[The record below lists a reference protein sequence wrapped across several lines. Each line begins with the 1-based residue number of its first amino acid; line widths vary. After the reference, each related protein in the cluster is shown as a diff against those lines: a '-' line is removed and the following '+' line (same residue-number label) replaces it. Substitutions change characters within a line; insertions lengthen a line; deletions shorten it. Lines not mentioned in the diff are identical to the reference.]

1 MPTWDDRID
10 EAARRLTEGAPSAGF
25 RSRVVAKLDERPR
38 RWSRAWLLAPVA
50 TAAIVVIAVVMPRE
64 EIPDVALKPE
74 TLAAEKTD
82 VGPKADATPAGL
94 KAGTTR
100 APAGLKAGTTP
111 APAGLMAGTTPAPA
125 GLMAGTTSPAADVA
139 APVELDTDL
148 TVAPI
153 ELAPVMVAATIVD
166 ALVEP
171 TPLAVEDL
179 TIAALDSLDSGQ

>member
-50 TAAIVVIAVVMPRE
+50 AAAIVVIAVVMPRE

-82 VGPKADATPAGL
+82 VGLKADATPAGL

-100 APAGLKAGTTP
+100 APAGLK
-111 APAGLMAGTTPAPA
+111 AGTTPAPA

-179 TIAALDSLDSGQ
+179 TIAALDSLNSGQ